1 MTEQEL
7 EKQIAEH
14 VEKIKS
20 LLEQMPEKRFDVKF
34 EDDEYY
40 AVVIDE
46 EEDLGLDIS
55 EFLIYSGSC
64 WYQEDELIPTSVY
77 LDDEGELMFDV
88 HYREYD
94 AADGYISDEKDLKE
108 VPYSQI
114 EYKCFDTTKKEVLAW
129 GLNRIIYVIENT
141 KA

>member
-20 LLEQMPEKRFDVKF
+20 LLEQMPEKRFDFKF

-55 EFLIYSGSC
+55 EFKIYSGSC
-64 WYQEDELIPTSVY
+64 WYQEDELIPTSVH
-77 LDDEGELMFDV
+77 LDDEGELIFDV
-88 HYREYD
+88 HYQEYNG
-94 AADGYISDEKDLKE
+94 DGDLWDEKDLTE
-108 VPYSQI
+108 VPYSQLM
-114 EYKCFDTTKKEVLAW
+114 YKCCNTTKKEVLAW

>member
-34 EDDEYY
+34 EEDEYY

-46 EEDLGLDIS
+46 EEDLGLDIC
-55 EFLIYSGSC
+55 EFLIYSGGS
-64 WYQEDELIPTSVY
+64 WNIEDELIPTSIY
-77 LDDEGELMFDV
+77 LNDEGELMFDV
-88 HYREYD
+88 LYREYD
-94 AADGYISDEKDLKE
+94 KYGDLVDCRKIKE
-108 VPYSQI
+108 LPYSLI
-114 EYKCFDTTKKEVLAW
+114 EFRSCDTIKKEVLEW

>member
-20 LLEQMPEKRFDVKF
+20 LLEQMPEKRFDFKF

-46 EEDLGLDIS
+46 EEDLGLDIC
-55 EFLIYSGSC
+55 EFLIYSGGS
-64 WYQEDELIPTSVY
+64 WNIEDELIPTSIY
-77 LDDEGELMFDV
+77 LNDEGELMFDV
-88 HYREYD
+88 HYQEYNGEGD
-94 AADGYISDEKDLKE
+94 LWDEKDLKE

>member
-20 LLEQMPEKRFDVKF
+20 LLEQMPEKRFDFKF

-46 EEDLGLDIS
+46 EEDFGLDIS
-55 EFLIYSGSC
+55 EFLIYSGTC
-64 WYQEDELIPTSVY
+64 WFREDELIPTSVY

-94 AADGYISDEKDLKE
+94 GEGDLWDEKDLTE

-114 EYKCFDTTKKEVLAW
+114 EYKCIDTTKREVLEW

>member
-88 HYREYD
+88 HYQEYD
-94 AADGYISDEKDLKE
+94 GEGDLWDEKDLTE
-108 VPYSQI
+108 VPYNQI

>member
-1 MTEQEL
+1 
-7 EKQIAEH
+7 
-14 VEKIKS
+14 
-20 LLEQMPEKRFDVKF
+20 MPEKRFDFKF

-46 EEDLGLDIS
+46 EDLGLDVS
-55 EFLIYSGSC
+55 EFLIYSGSS
-64 WYQEDELIPTSVY
+64 WAREDELIPTSVY
-77 LDDEGELMFDV
+77 LDNEEGELMFDV

-94 AADGYISDEKDLKE
+94 ENGDFWDEKDLTE

-114 EYKCFDTTKKEVLAW
+114 EYRNFSTTKKKVLEW

>member
-1 MTEQEL
+1 
-7 EKQIAEH
+7 
-14 VEKIKS
+14 
-20 LLEQMPEKRFDVKF
+20 MPEKRFDFKF

-46 EEDLGLDIS
+46 EDLGLDVS
-55 EFLIYSGSC
+55 EFLIYSGSS
-64 WYQEDELIPTSVY
+64 WAREDELIPTSVY
-77 LDDEGELMFDV
+77 LDNEEGELMFDV

-94 AADGYISDEKDLKE
+94 GEGDLWDEKDLTE
-108 VPYSQI
+108 VPYTQI
-114 EYKCFDTTKKEVLAW
+114 KYKSCDTTKKEVLSW

>member
-20 LLEQMPEKRFDVKF
+20 LLEQMPEKRFDFKF

-55 EFLIYSGSC
+55 EFKIYSGSC

-88 HYREYD
+88 HYQEYNGEGD
-94 AADGYISDEKDLKE
+94 LWDEKDLTE

-141 KA
+141 KV